1 MAWTAQVT
9 PRSLSLN
16 TRVRLRAGVR
26 GPCRL
31 PASASSQRPG
41 DVTLIDTTERLA
53 SVGHDPIQDVTCFSC
68 SVPLPRP
75 LLVGHA
81 TVTRRHYDLVRLRTA
96 SGLEGVAYA
105 FGRGL
110 PITRIVE
117 DALRPLLIG
126 ADSSLPE
133 LIRRHLSAS
142 HWPYAERGLF
152 SVAASAVDLAL
163 WDMMGKRLGVP
174 VADLLGKLRNEVP
187 ICAVGGYVRRT
198 PEDVSVLQEEMAGF
212 IALGCKAVKITI
224 GSDDP
229 SADVQ
234 RLTAV
239 REVVGS
245 RCTVVV
251 DAFRSFTSLE
261 DALRRLRLL
270 ERFDL
275 SYVEDPFSES
285 LSSLVADL
293 RRRTGMLIGLG
304 ENLSGHRA
312 FHDLIES
319 GAVDVVRCD
328 ATVVGGV
335 REFMAA
341 TALASARGLEVSTHV
356 HAPIHVHFGAALPH
370 LHPAGLEYMDPAAG
384 LDGLHEL
391 LDTQLEIRAGYA
403 LVPDRPGFGIDWN
416 WDAVKR
422 YSNS

>member
-1 MAWTAQVT
+1 MV
-9 PRSLSLN
+9 
-16 TRVRLRAGVR
+16 
-26 GPCRL
+26 
-31 PASASSQRPG
+31 
-41 DVTLIDTTERLA
+41 IDATERLA
-53 SVGHDPIQDVTCFSC
+53 SVGYDPIQEVTCFSC
-68 SVPLPRP
+68 SVPLPTP

-117 DALRPLLIG
+117 DALTPLLIG

-212 IALGCKAVKITI
+212 VALGCKAVKIPI
-224 GSDDP
+224 GADDP
-229 SADVQ
+229 SADVR

-270 ERFDL
+270 ECFDL

-304 ENLSGHRA
+304 ENLGGHRA

-356 HAPIHVHFGAALPH
+356 HPPIHVHFGAALPN

-391 LDTQLEIRAGYA
+391 LNTQLEIRAGYA

>member
-1 MAWTAQVT
+1 M
-9 PRSLSLN
+9 
-16 TRVRLRAGVR
+16 
-26 GPCRL
+26 
-31 PASASSQRPG
+31 
-41 DVTLIDTTERLA
+41 IDTTEQLSRL
-53 SVGHDPIQDVTCFSC
+53 GFDPIQEVSCYSC
-68 SVPLPRP
+68 SVPLPAP
-75 LLVGHA
+75 LLVGKA
-81 TVTRRHYDLVRLRTA
+81 TVTRRQYDIVRIRTE

-117 DALRPLLIG
+117 DALTPLLIG
-126 ADSSLPE
+126 ADPSLPE

-163 WDMMGKRLGVP
+163 WDMLGKRLGVP
-174 VADLLGKLRNEVP
+174 VADLLGKWRNEVP
-187 ICAVGGYVRRT
+187 VCAVGGYSRRT
-198 PEDVSVLQEEMAGF
+198 PEDVTALQEEMARF
-212 IALGCKAVKITI
+212 VASGCKAVKLTI
-224 GSDDP
+224 GADDP
-229 SADVQ
+229 AADVR

-239 REVVGS
+239 REAVGEHCS
-245 RCTVVV
+245 VVV

-270 ERFDL
+270 EPFDL

-285 LSSLVADL
+285 LSTLVADL

-304 ENLSGHRA
+304 ENLGGHRA

-341 TALASARGLEVSTHV
+341 TALASARGLEVSAHV
-356 HAPIHVHFGAALPH
+356 HPFIHVHFGAALTN
-370 LHPAGLEYMDPAAG
+370 LHPAGFEYMDPDSG

-391 LDTQLEIRAGYA
+391 LDEALVLRAGYA
-403 LVPDRPGFGIDWN
+403 LVPDRPGLGLEWN
-416 WDAVKR
+416 WKAVRR
-422 YSNS
+422 YSNN

>member
-1 MAWTAQVT
+1 
-9 PRSLSLN
+9 
-16 TRVRLRAGVR
+16 
-26 GPCRL
+26 
-31 PASASSQRPG
+31 
-41 DVTLIDTTERLA
+41 LIDTAERLA
-53 SVGHDPIQDVTCFSC
+53 DVGFDPIEDVTCYSC
-68 SVPLPRP
+68 SVPLPTP
-75 LLVGHA
+75 LLVGQA
-81 TVTRRHYDLVRLRTA
+81 TVTRRHYDLVRIRTA
-96 SGLEGVAYA
+96 AGLEGVAYA

-110 PITRIVE
+110 PVTRIVE
-117 DALRPLLIG
+117 DALAPLLIG
-126 ADSSLPE
+126 ADPSKPE

-142 HWPYAERGLF
+142 HWPYSERGLF

-163 WDMMGKRLGVP
+163 WDMLGNRLGVP
-174 VADLLGKLRNEVP
+174 VADLLGKLRDEVP
-187 ICAVGGYVRRT
+187 VCAVGGYVRRT
-198 PEDVSVLQEEMAGF
+198 PEDVSVLQNEMTAFVASGV
-212 IALGCKAVKITI
+212 KAVKITI

-229 SADVQ
+229 SADVR

-239 REVVGS
+239 REIVGD

-270 ERFDL
+270 EPFDL

-293 RRRTGMLIGLG
+293 RRKTGMLIGLG
-304 ENLSGHRA
+304 ENLGGHRA

-341 TALASARGLEVSTHV
+341 TALASARGLEVSCHV
-356 HAPIHVHFGAALPH
+356 HPPIHVHFGAALPN
-370 LHPAGLEYMDPAAG
+370 LHPAGFEYMDPAAG

-391 LDTQLEIRAGYA
+391 LSSQLELRAGYA
-403 LVPDRPGFGIDWN
+403 LVPKRPGFGIDWN
-416 WDAVKR
+416 WDAVRKF
-422 YSNS
+422 SNN